1 MIFFHNAHSY
11 THFSYL
17 YTKYNTSRQMKR
29 IKTAI
34 LLAAA
39 AVAITACNRKPVVP
53 EFGMLPI
60 DTLLGTQDNGCNIE
74 YRFATIGNAGKSAAL
89 EAIEKANIEYF
100 FELEEFAGTARE
112 AADSAILQVA
122 AEIVLPEGMSQGM
135 GAYEISVESEGSVQD
150 TLVTYSISR
159 WSFTG
164 GAHGMYGIEYHTY
177 SITDG
182 YELSLADLF
191 TAPQLLG
198 MEKLL
203 REKLYAQYG
212 TDNDEGLAEQGFF
225 PEYIALTENFQIT
238 PEGITFYYNPY
249 AIGCYALGAVEVA
262 IGREELEQAGLD
274 VPQVTKIA
282 MALRRRGMDIDPAV
296 YTIEEL
302 EQALLDRR
310 GGGEKC

>member
-1 MIFFHNAHSY
+1 M
-11 THFSYL
+11 
-17 YTKYNTSRQMKR
+17 KY

-34 LLAAA
+34 LIAGMAAA
-39 AVAITACNRKPVVP
+39 TAACTRKPVVP
-53 EFGMLPI
+53 EFSMLSI
-60 DTLLGTQDNGCNIE
+60 DTLIGTPANGCKIE
-74 YRFATIGNAGKSAAL
+74 FRFATIANAAKSPALRSIEAAN
-89 EAIEKANIEYF
+89 AEYF
-100 FELEEFAGTARE
+100 FELEDFGGTARQ
-112 AADSAILQVA
+112 AVDSAIRQIA
-122 AEIVLPEGMSQGM
+122 AEMLPDSVEQTM
-135 GAYEISVESEGSVQD
+135 GTYEISAEAEVTVTDS
-150 TLVTYSISR
+150 LVTYIISR

-203 REKLYAQYG
+203 REKLYTQYG

-262 IGREELEQAGLD
+262 IGREELEQF
-274 VPQVTKIA
+274 
-282 MALRRRGMDIDPAV
+282 
-296 YTIEEL
+296 
-302 EQALLDRR
+302 
-310 GGGEKC
+310 

>member
-1 MIFFHNAHSY
+1 
-11 THFSYL
+11 
-17 YTKYNTSRQMKR
+17 MKR

-34 LLAAA
+34 LLRGSGRGDYGLQQEARRSGIRHVADRHAARHTRQWLQHR
-39 AVAITACNRKPVVP
+39 IPLCHDRQCRK
-53 EFGMLPI
+53 
-60 DTLLGTQDNGCNIE
+60 
-74 YRFATIGNAGKSAAL
+74 IGSAGGHR
-89 EAIEKANIEYF
+89 KANIEYF

-164 GAHGMYGIEYHTY
+164 GAHCMYNIEYHTY

-203 REKLYAQYG
+203 REKLYTQYG

-262 IGREELEQAGLD
+262 IGREELEQF
-274 VPQVTKIA
+274 
-282 MALRRRGMDIDPAV
+282 
-296 YTIEEL
+296 
-302 EQALLDRR
+302 
-310 GGGEKC
+310 

>member
-164 GAHGMYGIEYHTY
+164 GAHGMYNIEYHTY

-203 REKLYAQYG
+203 REKLYTQYG

-225 PEYIALTENFQIT
+225 RNTSP
-238 PEGITFYYNPY
+238 
-249 AIGCYALGAVEVA
+249 
-262 IGREELEQAGLD
+262 
-274 VPQVTKIA
+274 
-282 MALRRRGMDIDPAV
+282 
-296 YTIEEL
+296 
-302 EQALLDRR
+302 
-310 GGGEKC
+310 

>member
-1 MIFFHNAHSY
+1 M
-11 THFSYL
+11 
-17 YTKYNTSRQMKR
+17 KY

-34 LLAAA
+34 LIAGMAAA
-39 AVAITACNRKPVVP
+39 TAACTRKPVVP
-53 EFGMLPI
+53 EFSMLSI
-60 DTLLGTQDNGCNIE
+60 DTLIGTPANGCKIE
-74 YRFATIGNAGKSAAL
+74 FRFATIANAAKSPALRSIEAANAG
-89 EAIEKANIEYF
+89 YF
-100 FELEEFAGTARE
+100 FELEDFGGTARQ
-112 AADSAILQVA
+112 AVDSAIRQIA
-122 AEIVLPEGMSQGM
+122 AEMLPDSVEQTM
-135 GAYEISVESEGSVQD
+135 GTYEISAEAEVTVTDS
-150 TLVTYSISR
+150 LVTYIISR

-262 IGREELEQAGLD
+262 IGREELEQF
-274 VPQVTKIA
+274 
-282 MALRRRGMDIDPAV
+282 
-296 YTIEEL
+296 
-302 EQALLDRR
+302 
-310 GGGEKC
+310 

>member
-34 LLAAA
+34 LLATA
-39 AVAITACNRKPVVP
+39 AVAVTACDRKPVVP

-100 FELEEFAGTARE
+100 FELEEFAGTARQ

-122 AEIVLPEGMSQGM
+122 ADIVLPEGKSQGI

-182 YELSLADLF
+182 YELSLTDLF

-262 IGREELEQAGLD
+262 IGREELEQF
-274 VPQVTKIA
+274 
-282 MALRRRGMDIDPAV
+282 
-296 YTIEEL
+296 
-302 EQALLDRR
+302 
-310 GGGEKC
+310 

>member
-1 MIFFHNAHSY
+1 MCIRD
-11 THFSYL
+11 
-17 YTKYNTSRQMKR
+17 RQV
-29 IKTAI
+29 TA
-34 LLAAA
+34 
-39 AVAITACNRKPVVP
+39 
-53 EFGMLPI
+53 
-60 DTLLGTQDNGCNIE
+60 D
-74 YRFATIGNAGKSAAL
+74 
-89 EAIEKANIEYF
+89 
-100 FELEEFAGTARE
+100 
-112 AADSAILQVA
+112 
-122 AEIVLPEGMSQGM
+122 IVLPEGMSQGM

-262 IGREELEQAGLD
+262 IGREELEQF
-274 VPQVTKIA
+274 
-282 MALRRRGMDIDPAV
+282 
-296 YTIEEL
+296 
-302 EQALLDRR
+302 
-310 GGGEKC
+310 

>member
-60 DTLLGTQDNGCNIE
+60 DTLLEPQDNGCNIE

-100 FELEEFAGTARE
+100 FELEELAGTARK

-135 GAYEISVESEGSVQD
+135 GAYEISVESEGSCRTRSLLFDLPGGVSLAGRTACTTSNTIPIRSQQ
-150 TLVTYSISR
+150 INSR
-159 WSFTG
+159 WQTCTLPRDCSAWRNCSERNSTPNTG
-164 GAHGMYGIEYHTY
+164 RTTTKGWPNRASSGIHRP
-177 SITDG
+177 DG
-182 YELSLADLF
+182 
-191 TAPQLLG
+191 
-198 MEKLL
+198 K
-203 REKLYAQYG
+203 
-212 TDNDEGLAEQGFF
+212 F
-225 PEYIALTENFQIT
+225 PIT
-238 PEGITFYYNPY
+238 PKASPSLTTPT
-249 AIGCYALGAVEVA
+249 
-262 IGREELEQAGLD
+262 QSD
-274 VPQVTKIA
+274 A
-282 MALRRRGMDIDPAV
+282 MHSGPSKWR
-296 YTIEEL
+296 
-302 EQALLDRR
+302 
-310 GGGEKC
+310 

>member
-1 MIFFHNAHSY
+1 
-11 THFSYL
+11 
-17 YTKYNTSRQMKR
+17 
-29 IKTAI
+29 
-34 LLAAA
+34 
-39 AVAITACNRKPVVP
+39 
-53 EFGMLPI
+53 MLPI

-182 YELSLADLF
+182 YELAGRPVHGPRNCSAWRNCS
-191 TAPQLLG
+191 A
-198 MEKLL
+198 
-203 REKLYAQYG
+203 R
-212 TDNDEGLAEQGFF
+212 NS
-225 PEYIALTENFQIT
+225 T
-238 PEGITFYYNPY
+238 PNT
-249 AIGCYALGAVEVA
+249 
-262 IGREELEQAGLD
+262 GRTT
-274 VPQVTKIA
+274 TKGWPNRA
-282 MALRRRGMDIDPAV
+282 SSRNTSP
-296 YTIEEL
+296 
-302 EQALLDRR
+302 
-310 GGGEKC
+310 

>member
-1 MIFFHNAHSY
+1 
-11 THFSYL
+11 
-17 YTKYNTSRQMKR
+17 MKR

-34 LLAAA
+34 LLATA
-39 AVAITACNRKPVVP
+39 AVAVTACNRKPVVP
-53 EFGMLPI
+53 EFGMVADRHAARHTRQGLQHRIPLCH
-60 DTLLGTQDNGCNIE
+60 DRQCPE
-74 YRFATIGNAGKSAAL
+74 KSAAL

-100 FELEEFAGTARE
+100 FELEEFAGTARQ

-122 AEIVLPEGMSQGM
+122 ADIVLPEGMSQGM

-262 IGREELEQAGLD
+262 IGREELEQF
-274 VPQVTKIA
+274 
-282 MALRRRGMDIDPAV
+282 
-296 YTIEEL
+296 
-302 EQALLDRR
+302 
-310 GGGEKC
+310 

>member
-1 MIFFHNAHSY
+1 M
-11 THFSYL
+11 
-17 YTKYNTSRQMKR
+17 KY

-34 LLAAA
+34 LIAGMAAA
-39 AVAITACNRKPVVP
+39 TAACTRKPVVP
-53 EFGMLPI
+53 EFSMLSI
-60 DTLLGTQDNGCNIE
+60 DTLIGTPANGCKIE
-74 YRFATIGNAGKSAAL
+74 FRFATIANAAKSPALRSIEAANAG
-89 EAIEKANIEYF
+89 YF
-100 FELEEFAGTARE
+100 FELEDFGGTARQ
-112 AADSAILQVA
+112 AVDSAIRQIA
-122 AEIVLPEGMSQGM
+122 AEMLPDSVEQTM
-135 GAYEISVESEGSVQD
+135 GTYEISAEAEVTVTDS
-150 TLVTYSISR
+150 LVTYIISR

-203 REKLYAQYG
+203 REKLYTQYG

-262 IGREELEQAGLD
+262 IGREELEQF
-274 VPQVTKIA
+274 
-282 MALRRRGMDIDPAV
+282 
-296 YTIEEL
+296 
-302 EQALLDRR
+302 
-310 GGGEKC
+310 